1 MSILTALARA
11 EAVESG
17 RAQPLTT
24 VRHTHLADRPLV
36 LVPLSL
42 AGEAAAPLAAMVGT
56 DPAAPRLL
64 VVPNPRDRTQRFDF
78 VAELARVMLSY
89 IDGCSRA
96 VDPSASGGTKLRY
109 ADAPQVVVPNRGGL
123 EFVRLLGRS
132 TRFRRP
138 YGPYPVHRTVPL
150 LGQWLTFLRERA
162 DHPGSSMLL
171 AMTEVLGTHW
181 ATGQSTLEDANLAA
195 LLGWIDPPAGLD
207 GATAAAL
214 AEDPLRS
221 PPAGPS
227 TDPTFDN
234 EILAP
239 ALAAVARAG
248 NGPDP
253 SQADPSQADPSH
265 AEVSHA
271 DGSYADGH
279 ARERA
284 VAALTAAV
292 GDQMRPTWDLTW
304 QAIRLLRARPA
315 GASVAT
321 RWTVDRD
328 AFTVY
333 HMSLAE
339 GTALP
344 QPRRDSAVAAAGRLD
359 RLEREQARY
368 DAQRALDDPLV
379 MAEFRLAG
387 EAFTGTV
394 VAASPNRVDTSGK
407 KAALRPHITVHTAD
421 PVRLEPGAQ
430 LVSPARLAQQAMVVS
445 IMDAGEHGVEVVLE
459 LSKGM
464 GRSVKNPPPGSV
476 PELGERVTYG
486 PVTDAYQPPGRFPT
500 REDTPWTHG
509 GPPVEASPTDHD
521 AVEDWS

>member
-17 RAQPLTT
+17 KAQPLTT
-24 VRHTHLADRPLV
+24 VRHTHIAANPLV

-42 AGEAAAPLAAMVGT
+42 AGEAAAPLAAIVGT
-56 DPAAPRLL
+56 DPAEPRVL
-64 VVPNPRDRTQRFDF
+64 VVANPRDRTQRFDF
-78 VAELARVMLSY
+78 VAELARVVLSY
-89 IDGCSRA
+89 VDGCARS
-96 VDPSASGGTKLRY
+96 VDSAASGTKLRY
-109 ADAPQVVVPNRGGL
+109 AEAPQVIVPNRGGI

-138 YGPYPVHRTVPL
+138 FGPYPVHRTVPI

-171 AMTEVLGTHW
+171 AMTEVLGNHW
-181 ATGQSTLEDANLAA
+181 ATGQSGLEDANLAA
-195 LLGWIDPPAGLD
+195 LLGWIDPPGGLD
-207 GATAAAL
+207 GAAAAAL

-239 ALAAVARAG
+239 ALAAVAR
-248 NGPDP
+248 
-253 SQADPSQADPSH
+253 S
-265 AEVSHA
+265 
-271 DGSYADGH
+271 DGDDF

-284 VAALTAAV
+284 LAALTAAV
-292 GDQMRPTWDLTW
+292 ADQMQPTWDLTW
-304 QAIRLLRARPA
+304 QAVRLLRARPA
-315 GASVAT
+315 GASVET
-321 RWTVDRD
+321 RWAMDRD
-328 AFTVY
+328 VFTMY
-333 HMSLAE
+333 HMGLAE

-359 RLEREQARY
+359 RLEREQARF

-379 MAEFRLAG
+379 MAEFRLSG

-407 KAALRPHITVHTAD
+407 KAALRPHITVQTDD
-421 PVRLEPGAQ
+421 PVRLEPGAL
-430 LVSPARLAQQAMVVS
+430 LVSPARLAQQAMVV
-445 IMDAGEHGVEVVLE
+445 EVSSVDVTLE

-464 GRSVKNPPPGSV
+464 GRSTKQPAPGSV
-476 PELGERVTYG
+476 PAVGERVTYG
-486 PVTDAYQPPGRFPT
+486 PVTDAYQPPGRFPS
-500 REDTPWTHG
+500 RDDTPWTHG
-509 GPPVEASPTDHD
+509 GPPPAVEYGPSEND

>member
-24 VRHTHLADRPLV
+24 VRHTHIAQTPLV
-36 LVPLSL
+36 LVPLAL

-56 DPAAPRLL
+56 GPDAGRVL
-64 VVPNPRDRTQRFDF
+64 VVANPRDRTQRFEF
-78 VAELARVMLSY
+78 VAQLARVVLTY
-89 IDGCSRA
+89 LDGFSRSLDA
-96 VDPSASGGTKLRY
+96 GHTSKVRY
-109 ADAPQVVVPNRGGL
+109 ADAPQVLVPNRGGID
-123 EFVRLLGRS
+123 FVRLLGRS

-138 YGPYPVHRTVPL
+138 YGPHPVHRTVPL

-162 DHPGSSMLL
+162 DHPGSAMLL
-171 AMTEVLGTHW
+171 AVTEVLGEHW
-181 ATGQSTLEDANLAA
+181 ATGQSGLEDANLAA

-207 GATAAAL
+207 GAAAAAL
-214 AEDPLRS
+214 AEDPLRW

-234 EILAP
+234 EVLAP
-239 ALAAVARAG
+239 ALAACARA
-248 NGPDP
+248 
-253 SQADPSQADPSH
+253 ADPQAQS
-265 AEVSHA
+265 
-271 DGSYADGH
+271 
-279 ARERA
+279 RA
-284 VAALTAAV
+284 LSALTAALQEQV
-292 GDQMRPTWDLTW
+292 EPTWRLMWRAVD
-304 QAIRLLRARPA
+304 LLRARPP
-315 GASVAT
+315 GASVEG
-321 RWTVDRD
+321 RWAVDRD
-328 AFTVY
+328 VFTVY

-368 DAQRALDDPLV
+368 EAQRALDDPLI
-379 MAEFRLAG
+379 MAEFRLSG

-407 KAALRPHITVHTAD
+407 KAALRPHITVQTDD
-421 PVRLEPGAQ
+421 PVRLEPGAL

-445 IMDAGEHGVEVVLE
+445 VSSVDVVLE

-464 GRSVKNPPPGSV
+464 GRSTKQPAPGSV
-476 PELGERVTYG
+476 PEVGELVTYG
-486 PVTDAYQPPGRFPT
+486 PVSDAYQPPGRFPS

-509 GPPVEASPTDHD
+509 GPPPDYQPTDSD
-521 AVEDWS
+521 AAEDWS

>member
-11 EAVESG
+11 EAAESG

-24 VRHTHLADRPLV
+24 VRHTHVADRPFV
-36 LVPLSL
+36 LVPLTL
-42 AGEAAAPLAAMVGT
+42 AGEAAAPLAAMAGT

-64 VVPNPRDRTQRFDF
+64 VVPNPRDRTQRFEF
-78 VAELARVMLSY
+78 VAQLARVILSY
-89 IDGCSRA
+89 VDSCARS
-96 VDPSASGGTKLRY
+96 VDPGQTTRVRY
-109 ADAPQVVVPNRGGL
+109 ADAPQVLVPNRGGV

-138 YGPYPVHRTVPL
+138 FGPYPVHRTVPI

-162 DHPGSSMLL
+162 DHPGSAMLL
-171 AMTEVLGTHW
+171 AMTEVLGAHW
-181 ATGQSTLEDANLAA
+181 ATGQSGLEDANLAA
-195 LLGWIDPPAGLD
+195 LLAWIDPPAGLD
-207 GATAAAL
+207 GPSAAAL

-239 ALAAVARAG
+239 ALATAARAG
-248 NGPDP
+248 D
-253 SQADPSQADPSH
+253 D
-265 AEVSHA
+265 
-271 DGSYADGH
+271 H
-279 ARERA
+279 ARDRA
-284 VAALTAAV
+284 VAALEAALA
-292 GDQMRPTWDLTW
+292 DQLRPTWDLMW
-304 QAIRLLRARPA
+304 RAVGLLRRRPA
-315 GASVAT
+315 GASVEA
-321 RWTVDRD
+321 RWGVDRD
-328 AFTVY
+328 VFTMY

-379 MAEFRLAG
+379 MAEFRLSG

-407 KAALRPHITVHTAD
+407 KAALRPHITVQTDD

-430 LVSPARLAQQAMVVS
+430 LVSPARLAQQAVVVS
-445 IMDAGEHGVEVVLE
+445 VSSVDVVLE

-464 GRSVKNPPPGSV
+464 GRSVKNPAPGSV
-476 PELGERVTYG
+476 PEVGERVTYG
-486 PVTDAYQPPGRFPT
+486 PVTDAYQPPGKFPS

-509 GPPVEASPTDHD
+509 GPPPEVQPSDLD
-521 AVEDWS
+521 AQEDWS

>member
-24 VRHTHLADRPLV
+24 VRHTHIAAKPLV
-36 LVPLSL
+36 LVPLAL

-56 DPAAPRLL
+56 APGAGRVL
-64 VVPNPRDRTQRFDF
+64 VVANPRDRTQRFEF
-78 VAELARVMLSY
+78 VAQLARVMLGY
-89 IDGCSRA
+89 IDGFSRS
-96 VDPSASGGTKLRY
+96 VDPGQTSKIRY
-109 ADAPQVVVPNRGGL
+109 ADAPQVLVPNRGGV

-132 TRFRRP
+132 TRFRRT
-138 YGPYPVHRTVPL
+138 YGPHPVHRTVPL

-162 DHPGSSMLL
+162 DHPGSATLL
-171 AMTEVLGTHW
+171 AMTEVLGEHW
-181 ATGQSTLEDANLAA
+181 ATGQSGLEDANLAA
-195 LLGWIDPPAGLD
+195 LLGWIDPPAGRS
-207 GATAAAL
+207 GASAAAL
-214 AEDPLRS
+214 AEDPLRW

-239 ALAAVARAG
+239 ALAACARA
-248 NGPDP
+248 
-253 SQADPSQADPSH
+253 ADPQA
-265 AEVSHA
+265 
-271 DGSYADGH
+271 GS
-279 ARERA
+279 RA
-284 VAALTAAV
+284 LAALTAALT
-292 GDQMRPTWDLTW
+292 DQVEPTWGLMWRAVD
-304 QAIRLLRARPA
+304 LLRARRA
-315 GASVAT
+315 GTSVES
-321 RWTVDRD
+321 RWAVDRD
-328 AFTVY
+328 VFTGY

-368 DAQRALDDPLV
+368 EAQRALDDPLI
-379 MAEFRLAG
+379 MAEFRLSG

-394 VAASPNRVDTSGK
+394 VSASPNRVDTSGK
-407 KAALRPHITVHTAD
+407 KAALRPHITVQTED
-421 PVRLEPGAQ
+421 PVRLEPGAL

-445 IMDAGEHGVEVVLE
+445 VSSVDVVLE

-464 GRSVKNPPPGSV
+464 GRSTKQPAPGSV
-476 PELGERVTYG
+476 PEVGERVTYG
-486 PVTDAYQPPGRFPT
+486 PVSDAYQPPGRFPS

-509 GPPVEASPTDHD
+509 GPPPEYQPSDSD
-521 AVEDWS
+521 AGEDWS

>member
-1 MSILTALARA
+1 VSILTALARA

-17 RAQPLTT
+17 KAQPLTT
-24 VRHTHLADRPLV
+24 VRHTHIAANPLV

-42 AGEAAAPLAAMVGT
+42 AGEAAAPLAAIVGS
-56 DPAAPRLL
+56 DPDEPRLL
-64 VVPNPRDRTQRFDF
+64 VVANPRDRTQRFDF
-78 VAELARVMLSY
+78 VAELARVVLSY
-89 IDGCSRA
+89 IDGCART
-96 VDPSASGGTKLRY
+96 VDAGASGTKLRY
-109 ADAPQVVVPNRGGL
+109 AEAPQVIVPNRGGI

-138 YGPYPVHRTVPL
+138 FGPYPVHRTVPI
-150 LGQWLTFLRERA
+150 LGQWFTFLRERA

-171 AMTEVLGTHW
+171 AMTSVLGEHW
-181 ATGQSTLEDANLAA
+181 ATGQSGLEDANLAA
-195 LLGWIDPPAGLD
+195 LLGWIDPPGGLD

-239 ALAAVARAG
+239 ALAAVARSG
-248 NGPDP
+248 D
-253 SQADPSQADPSH
+253 DF
-265 AEVSHA
+265 
-271 DGSYADGH
+271 

-284 VAALTAAV
+284 LAALTAAV
-292 GDQMRPTWDLTW
+292 ADQMRPTWDLTW
-304 QAIRLLRARPA
+304 RAVRLLRGRPA
-315 GASVAT
+315 GASVET
-321 RWTVDRD
+321 RWAMDRD
-328 AFTVY
+328 AFTMY
-333 HMSLAE
+333 HMALAD

-359 RLEREQARY
+359 RLEREQARF

-407 KAALRPHITVHTAD
+407 KASLRPHITVQTDD
-421 PVRLEPGAQ
+421 PVRLEPGAL
-430 LVSPARLAQQAMVVS
+430 LVSPARLAQQAMVV
-445 IMDAGEHGVEVVLE
+445 EVTSVDVTLE

-464 GRSVKNPPPGSV
+464 GRSTKQPAPGSV
-476 PELGERVTYG
+476 PEVGDRVTYG
-486 PVTDAYQPPGRFPT
+486 PVTDAYQPPGRFPS
-500 REDTPWTHG
+500 RDDTPWTHG
-509 GPPVEASPTDHD
+509 GPPPSVEYGPSEND

>member
-24 VRHTHLADRPLV
+24 VRHTYIAESPLV
-36 LVPLSL
+36 LVPLAL
-42 AGEAAAPLAAMVGT
+42 AGEAAAPLAAMVGSAR
-56 DPAAPRLL
+56 DAGRVL
-64 VVPNPRDRTQRFDF
+64 VVPNPRDRTQRFQF
-78 VAELARVMLSY
+78 VAQLARIVLSY
-89 IDGCSRA
+89 IDGCSRS
-96 VDPSASGGTKLRY
+96 VDTGQTSKVRY
-109 ADAPQVVVPNRGGL
+109 AHAPQVLVPNRGGI

-132 TRFRRP
+132 TRFRRA
-138 YGPYPVHRTVPL
+138 YGPHPVHRSVPL

-162 DHPGSSMLL
+162 DHPGSAMLL
-171 AMTEVLGTHW
+171 AMTEVLGEHW
-181 ATGQSTLEDANLAA
+181 ATGQSGLEDANLAA

-207 GATAAAL
+207 GAAAAAL
-214 AEDPLRS
+214 AEDPLRW

-234 EILAP
+234 EVLAP
-239 ALAAVARAG
+239 ALAAYARA
-248 NGPDP
+248 
-253 SQADPSQADPSH
+253 ADPQAQSRALSALGNALHEQIEPTWG
-265 AEVSHA
+265 VMW
-271 DGSYADGH
+271 
-279 ARERA
+279 RA
-284 VAALTAAV
+284 VDV
-292 GDQMRPTWDLTW
+292 
-304 QAIRLLRARPA
+304 LRALPP
-315 GASVAT
+315 GASVES
-321 RWTVDRD
+321 RWAADRD
-328 AFTVY
+328 VFTAY
-333 HMSLAE
+333 HMSLAD

-368 DAQRALDDPLV
+368 EAQRALDDPLV

-407 KAALRPHITVHTAD
+407 KAALRPHITVQTDD
-421 PVRLEPGAQ
+421 PVRLEPGAL

-445 IMDAGEHGVEVVLE
+445 VSSVDVVLE

-464 GRSVKNPPPGSV
+464 GRSTKQPAPGSV
-476 PELGERVTYG
+476 PEVGERVTYG
-486 PVTDAYQPPGRFPT
+486 PVSDAYQPPGRFPG

-509 GPPVEASPTDHD
+509 GPPPDYQPTDSD
-521 AVEDWS
+521 AAEDWS

>member
-1 MSILTALARA
+1 MTILTALARA

-24 VRHTHLADRPLV
+24 VRHTHIADRPLV

-42 AGEAAAPLAAMVGT
+42 AGEAAAPLAALVGT
-56 DPAAPRLL
+56 DPADARLL
-64 VVPNPRDRTQRFDF
+64 VVGNPRDRTQRFDF
-78 VAELARVMLSY
+78 VAQLARIVLSY
-89 IDGCSRA
+89 
-96 VDPSASGGTKLRY
+96 VDSCARNMDLGQTSKLRY
-109 ADAPQVVVPNRGGL
+109 AEAPQVLVPNRGGV

-132 TRFRRP
+132 TRFRRT

-162 DHPGSSMLL
+162 DHPGSAMLL
-171 AMTEVLGTHW
+171 AMTEVLGEHW
-181 ATGQSTLEDANLAA
+181 ATGQSGLEDANLAA

-207 GATAAAL
+207 GVTAAAL

-239 ALAAVARAG
+239 ALASVARAG
-248 NGPDP
+248 D
-253 SQADPSQADPSH
+253 D
-265 AEVSHA
+265 
-271 DGSYADGH
+271 H

-284 VAALTAAV
+284 LAALSAALSDQLQPTWELMWRAV
-292 GDQMRPTWDLTW
+292 G
-304 QAIRLLRARPA
+304 LLRKRPA
-315 GASVAT
+315 GGSVDV
-321 RWTVDRD
+321 RWTIDRD
-328 AFTVY
+328 IFTVY

-394 VAASPNRVDTSGK
+394 VSASPNRVDTSGK
-407 KAALRPHITVHTAD
+407 KAALRPHITVQTDD

-445 IMDAGEHGVEVVLE
+445 VSTVDVVLE

-464 GRSVKNPPPGSV
+464 GRSVKNPAPGSV
-476 PELGERVTYG
+476 PAVGERVTYG
-486 PVTDAYQPPGRFPT
+486 PVSDAYQPPGKFPS

-509 GPPVEASPTDHD
+509 GPPPEIQPTEHD
-521 AVEDWS
+521 AAEDWS